1 MSDLNPDW
9 SKLTQPHLFFG
20 LGEEYTLEELKKAYK
35 SFIKVFKPDIYP
47 EEFKKI
53 RKAYEELQQ
62 KLENIQYEKIIANA
76 EAKESEEL
84 KNAPQAVSAFNNY
97 EFADINSVNEHLL
110 SLPLSP
116 RTCLYWASFSD
127 VASSGHSHFYW
138 LIKGVQYLENHD
150 YYYGSFIGQFV
161 RSCKA
166 DASWLELLPELI
178 TNVKAPIFYH
188 FLFPIFNQMIKDL
201 NPEKVVQCLYLCE
214 KKLIYKGEYIEQ
226 KQGLY
231 LTLLGKVILTE
242 KPELYLPLVE
252 FLENYK
258 SRMPD
263 DQYNSLEFH
272 QHLIEYVKEKK
283 EFLSRHDLCK
293 KLDELILTYI
303 DLDEEKCRKLIL
315 EIKAYFRT
323 QIKYDSHFHSE
334 EFNKFG
340 IPTYKVIKYIFED
353 IDHILIYKEFDDKF
367 KIKSNNGFNQIVK
380 NTFARNGFYALS
392 LPFLLFV
399 NNYYFL
405 TYVIS
410 FLGTLIMYS
419 IFDLY
424 EFFDLSHALLG
435 LIFIY
440 IIHLFFKNKIGRY
453 LNNLLMRL
461 EEKIFKNKV
470 LPKLFDFIMKK
481 EVLLQHISLLPE
493 IIKEESELKKSQK
506 IYERIL
512 QEKFYFIH
520 ELFVRI

>member
-84 KNAPQAVSAFNNY
+84 KNVPQAVSAFNNY

-340 IPTYKVIKYIFED
+340 IPTYKIIKYIFED

-367 KIKSNNGFNQIVK
+367 KIKSNKGFAKIVNKSFDRKGIYTITLSILSYFNK
-380 NTFARNGFYALS
+380 NYIILYAIISFFSIIVYAIMSYSETYDIRYVFLS
-392 LPFLLFV
+392 LIAIF
-399 NNYYFL
+399 
-405 TYVIS
+405 
-410 FLGTLIMYS
+410 S
-419 IFDLY
+419 IHFY
-424 EFFDLSHALLG
+424 
-435 LIFIY
+435 
-440 IIHLFFKNKIGRY
+440 FKNKIGDF
-453 LNNLLMRL
+453 LNKRLMII
-461 EEKIFKNKV
+461 EEKIFKNKI
-470 LPKLFDFIMKK
+470 LPNLFDFIMTK